1 MLCMTW
7 ERHNISV
14 QVLRTQY
21 KLLPQNDLRKINR
34 LERISHSMSVINL
47 CNLVLIE
54 QSILFSQDV
63 VCSIYD

>member
-1 MLCMTW
+1 MLGMTW

-34 LERISHSMSVINL
+34 LERISHSLSTIDL

-54 QSILFSQDV
+54 HDV
-63 VCSIYD
+63 FTKCSVLHI

>member
-1 MLCMTW
+1 MLGMTW

-34 LERISHSMSVINL
+34 LERISHLLSTIDL

-54 QSILFSQDV
+54 HDV
-63 VCSIYD
+63 FTKCSVLHI